1 MSEKGVIVNPEKTE
15 IGKTGEK
22 LLRSNG
28 WRYVQNLDFDILV
41 AVDDKQGTGRKR
53 EFGNAR
59 ATPYI
64 FFKTLEQ
71 LEHETKEEAKTHY
84 WTADSLENHLT
95 HLRKYQGGV
104 IGVKLVA
111 NTVKAANTK
120 NLRMIIQDSEGNEIQ
135 RQQLG
140 DNIPNVNSAGG
151 YVKL

>member
-1 MSEKGVIVNPEKTE
+1 MNLKDFIKNTVSSISEAIIESQLELSEKGVIVNPEKAE

-41 AVDDKQGTGRKR
+41 AVDDKQGTGGKG

-84 WTADSLENHLT
+84 
-95 HLRKYQGGV
+95 
-104 IGVKLVA
+104 
-111 NTVKAANTK
+111 
-120 NLRMIIQDSEGNEIQ
+120 
-135 RQQLG
+135 
-140 DNIPNVNSAGG
+140 
-151 YVKL
+151 